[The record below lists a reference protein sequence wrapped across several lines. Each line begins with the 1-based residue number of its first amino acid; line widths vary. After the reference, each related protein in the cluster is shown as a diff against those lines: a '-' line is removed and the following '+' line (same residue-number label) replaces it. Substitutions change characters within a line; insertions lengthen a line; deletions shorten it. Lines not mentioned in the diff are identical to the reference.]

1 MPKKTTYA
9 DIMAE
14 LLKPPPDPN
23 KDKVIVI
30 GVEPVK
36 IDKI

>member
-1 MPKKTTYA
+1 MPKKTYA

-14 LLKPPPDPN
+14 LTKPPPDPN

-30 GVEPVK
+30 GVQPVK

>member
-1 MPKKTTYA
+1 MPKKKYA

-14 LLKPPPDPN
+14 LMKPPPDPN
-23 KDKVIVI
+23 KDKVVVI

>member
-1 MPKKTTYA
+1 MPKKTYS

-14 LLKPPPDPN
+14 LMKPPPDPN

>member
-1 MPKKTTYA
+1 MPKKTYA

-14 LLKPPPDPN
+14 LLKPPHDPN

>member
-1 MPKKTTYA
+1 MPKKTYA
-9 DIMAE
+9 EIMAE
-14 LLKPPPDPN
+14 LTKPPPDPN

-30 GVEPVK
+30 GVQPVK

>member
-1 MPKKTTYA
+1 MPKKTYA
-9 DIMAE
+9 EIMAE
-14 LLKPPPDPN
+14 LTKPPPDPN

-30 GVEPVK
+30 GSESVK

>member
-1 MPKKTTYA
+1 MPKKTYA
-9 DIMAE
+9 EIMAE
-14 LLKPPPDPN
+14 LMKPPMDPN

-30 GVEPVK
+30 GIEPVK

>member
-1 MPKKTTYA
+1 MPKKTYA

-14 LLKPPPDPN
+14 LMNPPSDPN

-30 GVEPVK
+30 GTEAVK

>member
-1 MPKKTTYA
+1 MPKKSYA
-9 DIMAE
+9 EIMAE
-14 LLKPPPDPN
+14 LMKPPPDPN